1 MTYDGMRFTRPR
13 WRSHGI
19 VLVLL
24 TLLAAGCTGAPK
36 VVESWKDP
44 NVTGPLRFKKILV
57 MVVHPDAYT
66 RRIGEDELARAVGP
80 DRAVQAETLLTDA
93 ERADLEK
100 LKAKVTQAGVD
111 GVVTMRVAGT
121 GTHPSAPAPSSSY
134 SYDAFWKDD
143 GLAVMG
149 RPDGPT
155 PSDRAIQIRTR
166 IYSVADER
174 LVWDCVSESF
184 DWDGTRDLIGGIAKA
199 VSKRLREEHLI
210 E

>member
-1 MTYDGMRFTRPR
+1 M
-13 WRSHGI
+13 
-19 VLVLL
+19 LL
-24 TLLAAGCTGAPK
+24 TLLAGGCTGAPK
-36 VVESWKDP
+36 VLESWKDP
-44 NVTGPLRFKKILV
+44 SVTGPLRFKKILV

-66 RRIGEDELARAVGP
+66 RRAGEDELALAVGP
-80 DRAVQAETLLTDA
+80 DRAVQAEQFLTDA

-100 LKAKVTQAGVD
+100 LKAKVKQSGID
-111 GVVTMRVAGT
+111 GVVTMRVAGS
-121 GTHPSAPAPSSSY
+121 GTHPSAPGSSSY

-166 IYSVADER
+166 IFSVADER

>member
-1 MTYDGMRFTRPR
+1 MRFTHRR
-13 WRSHGI
+13 YS
-19 VLVLL
+19 VVLL
-24 TLLAAGCTGAPK
+24 FLTLVAGGCTGSPK

-66 RRIGEDELARAVGP
+66 RRVGEDELARAVGP
-80 DRAVQAETLLTDA
+80 DRAVQAEQLLTDA

-100 LKAKVTQAGVD
+100 LKAKVKQSGVD

-121 GTHPSAPAPSSSY
+121 GTHPSAPGSSSY

-143 GLAVMG
+143 GLPVMG

-155 PSDRAIQIRTR
+155 PSHRAIQIRTR

-174 LVWDCVSESF
+174 LVWDGVSEAF
-184 DWDGTRDLIGGIAKA
+184 DWEDARDLIGGIAKA